1 MFIHKNAHIE
11 TGSHY
16 MTHHSP
22 DGRGRILGR
31 VEGHHGN
38 EVSVPTA
45 NVSL

>member
-11 TGSHY
+11 TENRYKTHY
-16 MTHHSP
+16 SP

-31 VEGHHGN
+31 VEGHLGN